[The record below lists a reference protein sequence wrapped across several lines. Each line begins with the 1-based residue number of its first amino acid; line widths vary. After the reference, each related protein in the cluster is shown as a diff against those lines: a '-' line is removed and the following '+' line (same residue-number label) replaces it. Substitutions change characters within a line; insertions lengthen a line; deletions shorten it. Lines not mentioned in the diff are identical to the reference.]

1 MLDLFLSVKTFL
13 FKVSPSV
20 SHGLLRAKLVNRL
33 KSSQSWEVYD
43 AKLGRCTVQNSE
55 EVRCESRRKCGVKVG
70 GIMGQ
75 NPEGVRCESRRDYG
89 AKSVP
94 EK

>member
-1 MLDLFLSVKTFL
+1 M
-13 FKVSPSV
+13 
-20 SHGLLRAKLVNRL
+20 R
-33 KSSQSWEVYD
+33 KSE
-43 AKLGRCTVQNSE
+43 G
-55 EVRCESRRKCGVKVG
+55 VRCKIRRKCGVKVG

-75 NPEGVRCESRRDYG
+75 NPEGVRCESRRKCG

>member
-33 KSSQSWEVYD
+33 KSSQSWEEN
-43 AKLGRCTVQNSE
+43 GT
-55 EVRCESRRKCGVKVG
+55 KVG
-70 GIMGQ
+70 E
-75 NPEGVRCESRRDYG
+75 NAV
-89 AKSVP
+89 
-94 EK
+94 